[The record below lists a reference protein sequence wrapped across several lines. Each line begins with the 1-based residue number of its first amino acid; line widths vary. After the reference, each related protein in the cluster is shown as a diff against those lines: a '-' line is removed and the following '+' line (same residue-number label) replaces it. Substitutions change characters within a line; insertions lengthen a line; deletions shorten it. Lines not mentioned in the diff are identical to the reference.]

1 MIKRPGVT
9 RGMVTGASVFLLAT
23 LVLSIAAGA
32 SLTDA
37 EGSPTEGLRAFSYVN
52 VLVCSILG
60 GVAGVWQA
68 ARADLASKADALL
81 AGVAGPGAAAVILLL
96 LGAAGWSIAEIV
108 LSLAAA
114 AAGSVTGAG
123 LMARRLRYVPTD

>member
-1 MIKRPGVT
+1 MRRPGVM

-37 EGSPTEGLRAFSYVN
+37 QGRPAEGLTAYSYVN

-60 GVAGVWQA
+60 AIAGVWQA
-68 ARADLASKADALL
+68 ARADLASRTDALI
-81 AGVAGPGAAAVILLL
+81 AGVAGPAAAAVLLL
-96 LGAAGWSIAEIV
+96 LFGVAGWSVVEIL
-108 LSLAAA
+108 LSVATV
-114 AAGSVTGAG
+114 AAGSAAGAG
-123 LMARRLRYVPTD
+123 FMARRLRYVPTD